1 LVVKEGLVNR
11 NLCKTI
17 LMGLIGVALASP
29 SLFAGED
36 LVAGFENTNAT
47 TNAGPYNTQIAYL
60 NQPGAVNYSTTDG
73 VTQGDYSVEITHADT
88 WLEALYAAHLFPVL
102 ATHDYMSIDVT
113 VPAEAEYANLIF
125 IQNASTI
132 GYTSVPFAL
141 TPGTTQT
148 VTWYYGAEH
157 PASVPG
163 FPGLESFVTL
173 KQQNAS
179 AVWSDF
185 YVALNID
192 GDASTEGQQGGIVYI
207 DNFRLGTIP
216 EPATLSLVGIGLVCF
231 GLARRRL
238 CPK

>member
-1 LVVKEGLVNR
+1 MNR
-11 NLCKTI
+11 KLCMTI
-17 LMGLIGVALASP
+17 LVGVMVAALATP

-47 TNAGPYNTQIAYL
+47 TNAGPYNTQIVYQ

-102 ATHDYMSIDVT
+102 GTHDYMSIDIT
-113 VPAEAEYANLIF
+113 VPAEATDANLIF

-141 TPGTTQT
+141 TPGITQT
-148 VTWYYGAEH
+148 VTWNYGAEH

-163 FPGLESFVTL
+163 FPGLEAFVTL
-173 KQQNAS
+173 KQQNQT

-185 YVALNID
+185 FIALNID
-192 GDASTEGQQGGIVYI
+192 GDASTEGQQGGVVYI

-216 EPATLSLVGIGLVCF
+216 EPATLSLVGIGLVCLGF
-231 GLARRRL
+231 ARRRL
-238 CPK
+238 CSR